1 MLCTPTEVD
10 WGKRSQFLDFTMYV
24 KLGQT
29 KCVGTLYDN
38 EKKQVGT
45 EEGYFYN
52 YFKVNYVLASI
63 INK

>member
-38 EKKQVGT
+38 EKKIGM
-45 EEGYFYN
+45 YRRR
-52 YFKVNYVLASI
+52 LLL
-63 INK
+63 